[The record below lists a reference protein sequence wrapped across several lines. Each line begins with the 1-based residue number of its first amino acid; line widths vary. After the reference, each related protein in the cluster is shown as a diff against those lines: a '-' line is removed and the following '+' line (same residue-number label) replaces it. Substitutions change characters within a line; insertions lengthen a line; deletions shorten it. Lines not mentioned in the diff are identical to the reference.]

1 MQTLTIRRSIETDK
15 NILGFATL
23 SNSRGKII
31 FNAVSLELPYSANK
45 MKGSCI
51 PMGTYRAIKT
61 KYKSKSEVVLLRN
74 VPERENILL
83 QIGNYSKDTLGSILL
98 GRNIEYSEGT
108 GEHFITQSRLT
119 MNALLSVCDEELFI
133 VIKGTWSIQE

>member
-1 MQTLTIRRSIETDK
+1 MHTLTIRRCITTDK
-15 NILGFATL
+15 NTLGFVTL
-23 SNSRGKII
+23 TNSRGKII
-31 FNAVSLELPYSANK
+31 FNSVSLELPYSANK
-45 MKGSCI
+45 KQVSCI

-61 KYKSKSEVVLLRN
+61 KYKSKNDVILLRN
-74 VPERENILL
+74 VPERENILV

-108 GEHFITQSRLT
+108 SEHYITQSRLT